1 MKPII
6 PWFEVP
12 ILPIPLPNG
21 GTFELHGFGVLVA
34 VGFMVGG
41 WIAQRRATTRGDDA
55 EAINRLIGWLVAGTF
70 IGGHIGYGLMYKPD
84 EYLKNPVEF
93 LKFWQG
99 LSSMGGFVVCV
110 PLAVYFF
117 YREKLSVWRY
127 MDHLAHGMA
136 IGWFF
141 GRMGCFVAHDH
152 PGSPTDFYLG
162 AYGICH
168 GQPSH
173 AVACHDLGL
182 YEAMWSLGMFILL
195 MVLDRMRTWKDGV
208 QVLLFGLS
216 YGPVRFALDSLRP
229 EATDPTYGPFTPG
242 QYGAI
247 LVTLVCGALLV
258 QRLRSADPELEPVA
272 EQPAE

>member
-1 MKPII
+1 MKPLI

-12 ILPIPLPNG
+12 ILPIPLPGG

-34 VGFMVGG
+34 IGFMVGG
-41 WIAQRRATTRGDDA
+41 WVAQRRATRLGDDA
-55 EAINRLIGWLVAGTF
+55 EAINRLIGWLVVGTF
-70 IGGHIGYGLMYKPD
+70 VGGHVGYGLMYKPD
-84 EYLKNPVEF
+84 EYLSNPVEF

-99 LSSMGGFVVCV
+99 LSSMGGFIVCV
-110 PLAVYFF
+110 PLAIYFF
-117 YREKLSVWRY
+117 KREKLDVWRY

-162 AYGICH
+162 VYGICH
-168 GQPSH
+168 GQSSKL
-173 AVACHDLGL
+173 VACHDLGL
-182 YEAMWSLGMFILL
+182 YEALWSLAMFVVLQ
-195 MVLDRMRTWKDGV
+195 VLDRATKLKDGMH
-208 QVLLFGLS
+208 VLLLGLA

-247 LVTLVCGALLV
+247 AVTVVCLAALA
-258 QRLRSADPELEPVA
+258 RRARA
-272 EQPAE
+272 